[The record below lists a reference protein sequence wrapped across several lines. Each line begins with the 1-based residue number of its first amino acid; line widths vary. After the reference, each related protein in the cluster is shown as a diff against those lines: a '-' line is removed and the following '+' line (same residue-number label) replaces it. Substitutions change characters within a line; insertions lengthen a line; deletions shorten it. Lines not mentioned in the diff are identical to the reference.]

1 MITQNKTQQIAVT
14 VIKILIQRFETFPVD
29 ASNNRNAP
37 FHKAFLNAFQ
47 DKFNGKVSDVPFFI
61 SLSSWLH
68 GLNTTLGQTFF
79 EKVAHIL
86 SDGEKREYTSK
97 KLGNKQ
103 IHETQKNNVNEIMTK
118 LSNSQ
123 DIPSLPGE
131 NELVFINDTSIL
143 VNALD
148 FSADV
153 FIEDDRS
160 VTAIEL
166 KSVKPNSGEMR
177 GEKQK
182 ILEGKAALYKMFPN
196 KNIKFFMGFPFDP
209 TSDTPSEFNKT
220 RFLGSIIN
228 MTKFF
233 DPDETLIAKELWDYL
248 SGETNTMEKILE
260 IINKISTPAF
270 MEKFN
275 FINDEKNKNDQRYLA
290 ILNEWFLFSEI
301 ELLKNDLQIKKSIQ
315 KNQRLQRIYNQQ
327 IFKKEDY
334 NWERAMTLNE
344 LLQ

>member
-1 MITQNKTQQIAVT
+1 MITPKKTQQIATT
-14 VIKILIQRFETFPVD
+14 VIKILLQRFETFPAD

-37 FHKAFLNAFQ
+37 FHEAFLNAFQ
-47 DKFNGKVSDVPFFI
+47 DKFNGKVSDIPFFI

-79 EKVAHIL
+79 EKVAHVL

-103 IHETQKNNVNEIMTK
+103 IHETQKNNINEIMTR

-123 DIPSLPGE
+123 KVPDLRKE
-131 NELVFINDTSIL
+131 NEQIFIHDNTRL

-153 FIEDDRS
+153 FIEDNQN

-182 ILEGKAALYKMFPN
+182 ILEGKAALYKIFPN
-196 KNIKFFMGFPFDP
+196 KNINFFVGFPFDP
-209 TSDTPSEFNKT
+209 TSDTPTDFDKT

-233 DPDETLIAKELWDYL
+233 DPDETLVAKELWNFL
-248 SGETNTMEKILE
+248 SGETNTMEKIIE
-260 IINKISTPAF
+260 IINKISTSEF

-275 FINDEKNKNDQRYLA
+275 FINDSKNRDDKRYLI
-290 ILNEWFLFSEI
+290 ILKEWFLFSEADLVEKNLKI
-301 ELLKNDLQIKKSIQ
+301 KELIQND
-315 KNQRLQRIYNQQ
+315 QRLQRIYNQQ
-327 IFKKEDY
+327 IFKKEEY
-334 NWERAMTLNE
+334 NWDRAENLKE
-344 LLQ
+344 LL